1 MLSEYTIYGYS
12 VKETNFDQR
21 YNEDFYMKLLNVF
34 LLFDSHYKACTFEM
48 KIYSSVVALRIGFL
62 LYLYWKLHEFVEI
75 QIHDLH

>member
-34 LLFDSHYKACTFEM
+34 LLFDSHYKACTF
-48 KIYSSVVALRIGFL
+48 
-62 LYLYWKLHEFVEI
+62 
-75 QIHDLH
+75 